1 MQEGL
6 IRVFLVDDH
15 EIVRRG
21 VRAMLEAE
29 GDIDI
34 VGEAGTA
41 AEALPRILD
50 LAPDVCVLDAQLPD
64 GSGIDICRE
73 MRSVNPEIKGLVLT
87 SFDDEE
93 AITSAILAGAAGY
106 VLKQIESNSLVS
118 GIRLVASGHT
128 LIDPVIAS
136 RVVQQVQFHRRAF
149 DVLADLTPQQSK
161 ILFLIAEGLTNRQI
175 AERLF
180 LAEKTVKNHVTGLLA
195 RLGVQH
201 RTQAAVLA
209 HRLRDGSAPRLPTP
223 RRGETPAAPAA
234 PAPPLHLRTRA

>member
-1 MQEGL
+1 MREGV

-21 VRAMLEAE
+21 VRSMLEAE
-29 GDIDI
+29 GDIEV

-41 AEALPRILD
+41 SAALPAILA
-50 LAPDVCVLDAQLPD
+50 LAPDVCVLDSHLPD
-64 GSGIDICRE
+64 GSGVEICRE
-73 MRSVNPEIKGLVLT
+73 MRAANPDIRGLILT
-87 SFDDEE
+87 SYDDED

-128 LIDPVIAS
+128 LIDPVIAA

-195 RLGVQH
+195 RLGVAH
-201 RTQAAVLA
+201 RTQAALLA
-209 HRLRDGSAPRLPTP
+209 LKLRGGDTEAALPLP
-223 RRGETPAAPAA
+223 RRGDRLVT
-234 PAPPLHLRTRA
+234 H

>member
-1 MQEGL
+1 MREGR

-29 GDIDI
+29 GDIEI

-41 AEALPRILD
+41 QDALPAILV

-64 GSGIDICRE
+64 GSGIEICRQ
-73 MRSVNPEIKGLVLT
+73 MRASNSEIRGLILT
-87 SFDDEE
+87 SFDDED
-93 AITSAILAGAAGY
+93 AITEAILAGAAGY
-106 VLKQIESNSLVS
+106 VLKQIESNSLIS

-128 LIDPVIAS
+128 LIDPVIAA

-149 DVLADLTPQQSK
+149 DVLAELTPQQSK
-161 ILFLIAEGLTNRQI
+161 ILFLIAEGMTNRQI

-209 HRLRDGSAPRLPTP
+209 HKLRDGNAPRLPLP
-223 RRGETPAAPAA
+223 RRGEAPLGAGH
-234 PAPPLHLRTRA
+234 PR

>member
-1 MQEGL
+1 MSDDL

-21 VRAMLEAE
+21 VRSMLESE
-29 GDIDI
+29 VDMVV
-34 VGEAGTA
+34 VGEAATA
-41 AEALPRILD
+41 GEALPAILE

-64 GSGIDICRE
+64 GSGIDVCRE
-73 MRSVNPEIKGLVLT
+73 MREENPDIKGLILT
-87 SFDDEE
+87 SFDDEQ
-93 AITSAILAGAAGY
+93 AITAAILAGAAGY
-106 VLKQIESNSLVS
+106 VLKQIEGNSLVS

-149 DVLADLTPQQSK
+149 DVLSELTPQQTK

-180 LAEKTVKNHVTGLLA
+180 LAEKTVKNHVTGLLS

-209 HRLRDGSAPRLPTP
+209 HRLRDGSATSLPGPRQPGDL
-223 RRGETPAAPAA
+223 ET
-234 PAPPLHLRTRA
+234 RTRVLG

>member
-1 MQEGL
+1 MQEGR

-29 GDIDI
+29 GDIEI
-34 VGEAGTA
+34 IGEAGTA
-41 AEALPRILD
+41 QEALPAILD

-64 GSGIDICRE
+64 GSGIEICRQ
-73 MRSVNPEIKGLVLT
+73 MRAANSEIRGLILT
-87 SFDDEE
+87 SFDDED
-93 AITSAILAGAAGY
+93 AITEAILAGAAGY
-106 VLKQIESNSLVS
+106 VLKQIESNSLIS

-128 LIDPVIAS
+128 LIDPVIAA

-149 DVLADLTPQQSK
+149 DVLAELTPQQSK

-209 HRLRDGSAPRLPTP
+209 HKLRDGSAPRMPLP
-223 RRGETPAAPAA
+223 RRGDTPLGAGR
-234 PAPPLHLRTRA
+234 LR

>member
-1 MQEGL
+1 MQDGL

-21 VRAMLEAE
+21 VRSMLEAE
-29 GDIDI
+29 GDIRI

-41 AEALPRILD
+41 AEALPAILE
-50 LAPDVCVLDAQLPD
+50 LEPDVCVLDAQLPD
-64 GSGIDICRE
+64 GSGIEICRE
-73 MRSVNPEIKGLVLT
+73 MRAVNPDIRGLILT
-87 SFDDEE
+87 SFDDED

-106 VLKQIESNSLVS
+106 VLKQIESNSLIS

-149 DVLADLTPQQSK
+149 DVLAELTPQQSK

-175 AERLF
+175 AEKLF

-209 HRLRDGSAPRLPTP
+209 HRLRDGNTPRLPAP
-223 RRGETPAAPAA
+223 RRSETSIASGAP
-234 PAPPLHLRTRA
+234 R

>member
-1 MQEGL
+1 MFLMPEGV

-21 VRAMLEAE
+21 VRSMLEAE
-29 GDIDI
+29 DDIVI
-34 VGEAGTA
+34 VGEAATA
-41 AEALPRILD
+41 ADALPAILAQ
-50 LAPDVCVLDAQLPD
+50 APDVCILDAQLPD

-73 MRSVNPEIKGLVLT
+73 MRTANPDIKGLILT
-87 SFDDEE
+87 SYDDED

-106 VLKQIESNSLVS
+106 VLKQIESNSLIS

-149 DVLADLTPQQSK
+149 DVLAELTPQQSK

-180 LAEKTVKNHVTGLLA
+180 LAEKTVKNHVTGLLS

-209 HRLRDGSAPRLPTP
+209 HRLRDGSGGQAHVPSP
-223 RRGETPAAPAA
+223 RRDDAS
-234 PAPPLHLRTRA
+234 LSMR

>member
-1 MQEGL
+1 MVGMQDGL
-6 IRVFLVDDH
+6 IRVFLLDDH

-21 VRAMLEAE
+21 VRSMLEE
-29 GDIDI
+29 QGDIEV
-34 VGEAGTA
+34 VGEASTA
-41 AEALPRILD
+41 AQALPAILE

-64 GSGIDICRE
+64 GSGIDVCRE
-73 MRSVNPEIKGLVLT
+73 MRAVDPEIKGLILT
-87 SFDDEE
+87 SFDDED

-106 VLKQIESNSLVS
+106 VLKQIESNSLIS

-149 DVLADLTPQQSK
+149 DVLAELTPQQSK

-209 HRLRDGSAPRLPTP
+209 HRLREGNGPRLPEP
-223 RRGETPAAPAA
+223 RRGTPVAAGRP
-234 PAPPLHLRTRA
+234 R